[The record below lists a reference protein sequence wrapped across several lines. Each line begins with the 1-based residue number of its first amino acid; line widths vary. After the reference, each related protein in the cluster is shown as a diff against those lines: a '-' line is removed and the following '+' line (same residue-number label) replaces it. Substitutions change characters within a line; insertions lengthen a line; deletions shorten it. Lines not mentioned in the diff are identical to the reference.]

1 MKVETMKSVILVILI
16 AFSLLLSVALWN
28 YQPKTEV
35 EETGE
40 SIGQTKLDKGT
51 EMSLSELVQPSQFVF
66 HEAGRHYSY
75 QDPQDQTLIYQNM
88 QDWRLVPSN
97 LNPSTPDLEGRNYVE
112 IIFPTQVPMRTLSS
126 IFAYSDD
133 TQLATNQS
141 FDRLFITQTESDG
154 DGNVYNLWAI
164 DSEEDV
170 NPAKFK
176 GTINQNAGTIVFD
189 ELETKEKLKEQ
200 IRVAKPGDQ
209 LFIDDIFIPR
219 EAVAYPQEVLQT
231 ESVNVLPL
239 RNYLFP
245 AEVQRYEGS
254 SGQRISDSK
263 RVLEVLNNEEYM
275 TYQFAILNST
285 NQIGLDAF
293 DMLTKS
299 IEDLNNHNGWTND
312 FRLSQLSTDT
322 GRVEY
327 HIYFNGLEI
336 MGHPLATIFLQYEQR
351 DIQEYNRPL
360 VKFLSL
366 PEGPLSTS
374 TLKSGEAVLS
384 YLNGQ
389 DSVDISQVDDIK
401 VGYTLEEQ
409 SSSLVYNLKPMW
421 YIKQNGTWEPLFK
434 EDVSQNQQVS

>member
-28 YQPKTEV
+28 YQPNIEL

-40 SIGQTKLDKGT
+40 SVGQTKLDKGT

-66 HEAGRHYSY
+66 HESGDHYSY
-75 QDPQDQTLIYQNM
+75 RDLEDQAVIYRNM
-88 QDWRLVPSN
+88 QDWRLVPTN
-97 LNPSTPDLEGRNYVE
+97 MNPSTPSVEGRKYVE
-112 IIFPTQVPMRTLSS
+112 VIFPTQVPLRTLSS
-126 IFAYSDD
+126 ILAYSDE
-133 TQLATNQS
+133 TLLPTNQS
-141 FDRLFITQTESDG
+141 FDRLFIVSTENEG
-154 DGNVYNLWAI
+154 EGGVYTLWAVN
-164 DSEEDV
+164 SEEDV

-176 GTINQNAGTIVFD
+176 GTINQNAGSILFD
-189 ELETKEKLKEQ
+189 ELNNKEKLREQ
-200 IRVAKPGDQ
+200 IRVAGPEDATY
-209 LFIDDIFIPR
+209 IDDLFIPR
-219 EAVAYPQEVLQT
+219 DEVQYPQEVLQT

-275 TYQFAILNST
+275 TYEFAILNST

-293 DMLTKS
+293 DILTKS

-312 FRLSQLSTDT
+312 FRLSLLSTDT

-327 HIYFNGLEI
+327 HMYFNNLEI
-336 MGHPLATIFLQYEQR
+336 MEHPLATIFLQYEQR

-360 VKFLSL
+360 VKFVSL
-366 PEGPLSTS
+366 PEGPLSS
-374 TLKSGEAVLS
+374 VTLKSGEEVVS

-389 DSVDISQVDDIK
+389 DKVDLSQIEDLK

-421 YIKQNGTWEPLFK
+421 YIKRSGVWETLFK
-434 EDVSQNQQVS
+434 EDVSQNQQIS